1 MIRRQTGRELE
12 RQGNGS
18 QLKTPTADVFETA
31 DGQLQVTALTEAQ
44 IGAFCDGIGIA
55 DLLADARYA
64 TPEARVTHRVQMREA
79 IVEALKSASAAEWEA
94 TLLARSVPVAE
105 VLSMPEA
112 LRQPQ
117 LEARNFLLEMPPLEG
132 SSEPLVVFNAAY
144 TSPEDPPG
152 TRLPPPE
159 VGADT
164 DQVLHELGFS
174 AAEIQSLRAEGC
186 V

>member
-1 MIRRQTGRELE
+1 
-12 RQGNGS
+12 
-18 QLKTPTADVFETA
+18 
-31 DGQLQVTALTEAQ
+31 
-44 IGAFCDGIGIA
+44 
-55 DLLADARYA
+55 
-64 TPEARVTHRVQMREA
+64 
-79 IVEALKSASAAEWEA
+79 
-94 TLLARSVPVAE
+94 
-105 VLSMPEA
+105 MPEA

-152 TRLPPPE
+152 TTLPPPE

-164 DQVLHELGFS
+164 DDVLRELGFS
-174 AAEIQSLRAEGC
+174 AAEIQGLRAEGC